1 MEIPFNDIFIP
12 ENVGTSKSIIKVIGV
27 GGGGC
32 NAVSEMHRQ
41 KIQDV
46 EFLITNTDRQSLET
60 SSVPDKIRLGNK
72 GLGAGCNPEEGRRAA
87 AESLEKIK
95 KALSD
100 ATEMVFITAGMG
112 GGTGTGA
119 APVIAQIAKEMG
131 KLTIGVVTIPFRDE
145 GKSFMKRA
153 ILGIKE
159 LQKYVD
165 SLLII
170 DNQKIYEIFG
180 ELTLRE
186 GLHKADEVLST
197 AVKGIA
203 EIITR
208 TGFMNVDF
216 ADVKMVMQNS
226 GMAIMGTGTAS
237 GPDRAAK
244 AVEMAFESPL
254 LNDCD
259 LSTAKGVLVNIT
271 TTIDTDPDC
280 IKMSE
285 MKQIMEYVNN
295 YTGNA
300 DAFKRGVVYDPE
312 MGDKISVTIV
322 ATGFHVN
329 NLPQIDFEEQI
340 DPDRI
345 MLGDSGLY
353 GSGYVPEKTSKIEID
368 GIQQQYSYGTTQEPQ
383 DASQESK
390 EEQVVQVP
398 QQTYTKCVGKPAL
411 ILEPG
416 DDIVKLETVPAYL
429 RRNRNLQEQIAVQTQ
444 PQQQAGSMKVE
455 TIDGQH
461 HLSNNSYLHQTQD

>member
-1 MEIPFNDIFIP
+1 
-12 ENVGTSKSIIKVIGV
+12 
-27 GGGGC
+27 
-32 NAVSEMHRQ
+32 
-41 KIQDV
+41 
-46 EFLITNTDRQSLET
+46 
-60 SSVPDKIRLGNK
+60 
-72 GLGAGCNPEEGRRAA
+72 
-87 AESLEKIK
+87 
-95 KALSD
+95 
-100 ATEMVFITAGMG
+100 
-112 GGTGTGA
+112 
-119 APVIAQIAKEMG
+119 
-131 KLTIGVVTIPFRDE
+131 
-145 GKSFMKRA
+145 
-153 ILGIKE
+153 
-159 LQKYVD
+159 
-165 SLLII
+165 
-170 DNQKIYEIFG
+170 
-180 ELTLRE
+180 
-186 GLHKADEVLST
+186 
-197 AVKGIA
+197 
-203 EIITR
+203 
-208 TGFMNVDF
+208 
-216 ADVKMVMQNS
+216 
-226 GMAIMGTGTAS
+226 
-237 GPDRAAK
+237 
-244 AVEMAFESPL
+244 
-254 LNDCD
+254 
-259 LSTAKGVLVNIT
+259 
-271 TTIDTDPDC
+271 
-280 IKMSE
+280 
-285 MKQIMEYVNN
+285 VNN

-383 DASQESK
+383 DAGQESK